1 MIMACA
7 IFELLKLFYEDFD
20 RFCEKLKKFEEAG
33 VLQEV
38 YINKEE
44 GIVGARSLMGT
55 AAGLTRN
62 VDPITAFV
70 LLNMMFYGMYFVY
83 MPDVKESFKKVKKW
97 WKENKNK
104 FKSK

>member
-1 MIMACA
+1 
-7 IFELLKLFYEDFD
+7 
-20 RFCEKLKKFEEAG
+20 
-33 VLQEV
+33 
-38 YINKEE
+38 
-44 GIVGARSLMGT
+44 MGT
-55 AAGLTRN
+55 AVCLTRN
-62 VDPITAFV
+62 ADPITAFV